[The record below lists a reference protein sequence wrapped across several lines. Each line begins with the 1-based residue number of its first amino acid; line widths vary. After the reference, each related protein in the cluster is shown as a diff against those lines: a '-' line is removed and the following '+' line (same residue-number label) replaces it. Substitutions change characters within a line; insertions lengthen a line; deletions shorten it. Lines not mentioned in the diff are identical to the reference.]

1 MVFVPTTRNAKVSVD
16 FKDYGIANL
25 DFNGKFVYDTNGNI
39 YNDEKYT
46 LYSDFVMPSPF
57 NYVRDGR
64 AVLLLSVPDCK
75 RCSNGRT
82 Q

>member
-25 DFNGKFVYDTNGNI
+25 DCNGKFVYDTNGNI

-64 AVLLLSVPDCK
+64 AVLILSVPDCK